1 MKTYYTLIAEDGAIT
16 LDTHFYR
23 VQIGSNFLSHR
34 ALFMLSGYCSSKGYY
49 FRKRTRGDDV
59 FRMKIAESLGCKVYE
74 LPCMDAKAETLVSY
88 LRKHAV
94 LPWQPDSASNL
105 RQLKEKTSPSFYLLC
120 NTKCLKR
127 GTF

>member
-1 MKTYYTLIAEDGAIT
+1 MKTYYTLIAEDGDIT

-49 FRKRTRGDDV
+49 FRKRTRGDDI
-59 FRMKIAESLGCKVYE
+59 FRLKIAESLGCKVYD

-88 LRKHAV
+88 LRKHSV
-94 LPWQPDSASNL
+94 LPWQPDPANNL
-105 RQLKEKTSPSFYLLC
+105 RQLKEQTSPSFYLLC

>member
-1 MKTYYTLIAEDGAIT
+1 MKTYYTLIAEDGTIT
-16 LDTHFYR
+16 MDTHFYR

-34 ALFMLSGYCSSKGYY
+34 ALFELSFYCVSKGYY

-59 FRMKIAESLGCKVYE
+59 FRLKIAESLGCKVYE
-74 LPCMDAKAETLVSY
+74 LPCMDAKVECLVNF
-88 LRKHAV
+88 LKKHDS

-105 RQLKEKTSPSFYLLC
+105 RQMKEKTSPSFYLLC

>member
-1 MKTYYTLIAEDGAIT
+1 MKTYYTLIAEDGTIT
-16 LDTHFYR
+16 MNTHFYC

-34 ALFMLSGYCSSKGYY
+34 ALFMLSGYCRSKGYY

-59 FRMKIAESLGCKVYE
+59 FRLKIAESLGCKVCE

-88 LRKHAV
+88 LRKHSV
-94 LPWQPDSASNL
+94 LPWQPGSASNL
-105 RQLKEKTSPSFYLLC
+105 RQMKEKTSPSFYLLC

>member
-1 MKTYYTLIAEDGAIT
+1 MKTYYTLIAEDGTIT

-34 ALFMLSGYCSSKGYY
+34 ALFLLSGYCSSKGYY
-49 FRKRTRGDDV
+49 FRKRTRADDI
-59 FRMKIAESLGCKVYE
+59 FRMKIAESLGCKVYD
-74 LPCMDAKAETLVSY
+74 LPCMDAKVETLVSY